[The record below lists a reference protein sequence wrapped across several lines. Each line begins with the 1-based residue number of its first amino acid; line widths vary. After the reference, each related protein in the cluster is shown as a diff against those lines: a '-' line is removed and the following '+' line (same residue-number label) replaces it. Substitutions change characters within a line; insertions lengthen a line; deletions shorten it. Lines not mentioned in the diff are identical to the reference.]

1 MEQRDSRGLTEKE
14 FLAAYAKKNY
24 PRPYLTADVLL
35 LTEDKSRVLLVKRK
49 GHPFLGKWALPGGFS
64 VPEESLEETALRE
77 MREETGIVDLLPE
90 DIHEIGIFSR
100 PGRDP
105 RGWVVTGAYMALVD
119 SDRMKV
125 NAGDD
130 AADAGWF
137 SIVHEDDGT
146 LLLQKDDETLLFSDL
161 AFDHADILTRALQ
174 GTHMS

>member
-1 MEQRDSRGLTEKE
+1 
-14 FLAAYAKKNY
+14 
-24 PRPYLTADVLL
+24 
-35 LTEDKSRVLLVKRK
+35 
-49 GHPFLGKWALPGGFS
+49 
-64 VPEESLEETALRE
+64 
-77 MREETGIVDLLPE
+77 
-90 DIHEIGIFSR
+90 
-100 PGRDP
+100 
-105 RGWVVTGAYMALVD
+105 MALVD

-130 AADAGWF
+130 ATDAGWF